1 MINKSTIIAVNNC
14 SKVQI
19 NKIYLLLV
27 FPLFIINPTVGL
39 IIATLFLIKSRHKE
53 NLLHVFVVLLAIWI
67 SLVNLTKE
75 PAGDQLSYLH
85 YFRTAGELELMSWW
99 KEMTAGSMKEPLF
112 YLYTYFS
119 YYLFLS
125 QEKLFFFSLSFLNY
139 IILFEI
145 ILCLNKH
152 IGTSFVFA
160 FSGIIVCTFFTQ
172 YFALTLHVV
181 RQILGATI
189 VVAAII
195 LRGVDGRPRYLLL
208 IVGVL
213 IHTSLV
219 FLAGLAS
226 ISWFYKKLEGW
237 QILFCIIV
245 LAGFVILFGV
255 IGQLLLEHSSSSIT
269 SYAFSRMK
277 DDASDGSGEVS
288 MGPLVMVLIPMQ
300 FICFKLLIFDLPKA
314 HYLYRNNHNFISP
327 FYPITYIFLL
337 LSFFILS
344 MAKAPLIQY
353 RFFMMVYTFMPFI
366 LPYLFYKTNILS
378 KFYLTGISVL
388 FFTRFLLI
396 HNIGTFKYA
405 TLSEIL
411 CNTIFHY
418 L

>member
-1 MINKSTIIAVNNC
+1 MINKSNTIVAHNY
-14 SKVQI
+14 SKVDI

-39 IIATLFLIKSRHKE
+39 IIATLFLLKSRHKE

-85 YFRTAGELELMSWW
+85 YFRTAGELKLMSWW

-119 YYLFLS
+119 YYLFFS
-125 QEKLFFFSLSFLNY
+125 QEKLFFFSLSFFNY
-139 IILFEI
+139 IILFETI
-145 ILCLNKH
+145 IYLNKH
-152 IGTSFVFA
+152 IGTGFIFA

-189 VVAAII
+189 IVSTII
-195 LRGVDGRPRYLLL
+195 LRGIDGKPRYLLL
-208 IVGVL
+208 IVGIL

-226 ISWFYKKLEGW
+226 ISWFYKKLDGW
-237 QILFCIIV
+237 RIIV
-245 LAGFVILFGV
+245 CITALAGFVILFGM
-255 IGQLLLEHSSSSIT
+255 IGQLLLQHSSSSIT

-288 MGPLVMVLIPMQ
+288 MGPLIMVLIPMQ
-300 FICFKLLIFDLPKA
+300 IICLKLLFHDLPKG
-314 HYLYRNNHNFISP
+314 HYLYRNNNDLISP

-344 MAKAPLIQY
+344 MSKAPLIQY
-353 RFFMMVYTFMPFI
+353 RFFMMVYTFIPFV

-378 KFYLTGISVL
+378 KFYLIGISIL
-388 FFTRFLLI
+388 FFIRFLLL
-396 HNIGTFKYA
+396 HNMGTFKYA